1 MYSSCKIRGEHRARE
16 GTCKR
21 KPSKQM
27 AQPNVQI
34 NEEWKAAL
42 SEEFAKPYFKN
53 LINFLKQEKADGKTI
68 YPAGSLIFNAYNT
81 TPLSQVKVVILGQDP
96 YHNPGQAMGLSFS
109 VPQGV
114 TRPPSLRNIYKEL
127 ETSLG
132 IPNSKN
138 GDLTK
143 WAEQG
148 VFLLNSMLTVER
160 NKPGS
165 HQRSGWQFFT
175 DASIKAISDN
185 RENVVFMLWGAFA
198 KKKAAL
204 IDGSKHLVLESA
216 HPSPFS
222 ADRGFFGNNH
232 FKKANEYLQEH
243 GKEPIDW
250 SVE

>member
-1 MYSSCKIRGEHRARE
+1 
-16 GTCKR
+16 
-21 KPSKQM
+21 M
-27 AQPNVQI
+27 AQSNVQI

-42 SEEFAKPYFKN
+42 SEEFGKPYFKN
-53 LINFLKQEKADGKTI
+53 LTDFLKQEKAEGKTI

-81 TPLSQVKVVILGQDP
+81 TPLSEVKVVILGQDP

-109 VPQGV
+109 VPEGV

-127 ETSLG
+127 NTSLA
-132 IPNSKN
+132 IPISKN

-175 DASIKAISDN
+175 DATIKAISDN
-185 RENVVFMLWGAFA
+185 REHVVFMLWGAFA
-198 KKKAAL
+198 KKKGAL
-204 IDGSKHLVLESA
+204 VDESKHLVLTSA

-232 FKKANEYLQEH
+232 FKDANAYLEKH
-243 GKEPIDW
+243 GKTPIDW

>member
-1 MYSSCKIRGEHRARE
+1 M
-16 GTCKR
+16 
-21 KPSKQM
+21 
-27 AQPNVQI
+27 
-34 NEEWKAAL
+34 
-42 SEEFAKPYFKN
+42 
-53 LINFLKQEKADGKTI
+53 
-68 YPAGSLIFNAYNT
+68 
-81 TPLSQVKVVILGQDP
+81 KVVILGQDP

-109 VPQGV
+109 VPKGV

-127 ETSLG
+127 NTSLE
-132 IPNSKN
+132 IPVTKN
-138 GDLTK
+138 GDLTS

-175 DASIKAISDN
+175 DASIKAISDH

-204 IDGSKHLVLESA
+204 IDDAKHLVLTSP

-232 FKKANEYLQEH
+232 FKLANDYLSEH
-243 GKEPIDW
+243 GMEPVDW
-250 SVE
+250 AVAEE